1 MSAGDVDYAVHGG
14 GYATQRRTDPRIAR
28 VIADALGDARTV
40 LNVGAGAG
48 SYEPAD
54 RHVVAVEPSAAMRR
68 QRPPHAVPAIDASA
82 ELLPFDD
89 DAFDAS
95 MATVTV
101 HQWRDLDRG
110 LQELRRVTRGPVVIL
125 TFDGD
130 ALGDFWLKGYVPELL
145 AAERA
150 RAPAIE
156 RIVRILGG
164 VVDVRT
170 VPIPFD
176 CVDGFADAFYGRP
189 EAFLDDAVR
198 RAQSAWTFLPPGV
211 EPRFVAR
218 LADDLRSGAWD
229 RAHGHWRTTPSFDGA
244 LRLVVGRPA

>member
-1 MSAGDVDYAVHGG
+1 MTAGDVDYAVHGG

-28 VIADALGDARTV
+28 HILDALGDARTV
-40 LNVGAGAG
+40 VNVGAGAG
-48 SYEPAD
+48 SYEPTD
-54 RHVVAVEPSAAMRR
+54 RYVTAVEPAAAMRR
-68 QRPPHAVPAIDASA
+68 QRPAHAVPAIDATA
-82 ELLPFDD
+82 EHLPFDD
-89 DAFDAS
+89 DAFDAA

-110 LQELRRVTRGPVVIL
+110 LQELRRVARGPVVIL

-130 ALGDFWLKGYVPELL
+130 ALGDFWLERYVPERL

-150 RAPAIE
+150 RAPSIE
-156 RIVRILGG
+156 RIVRTLGG
-164 VVDVRT
+164 VVQVSS

-176 CVDGFADAFYGRP
+176 CIDGFADAFYGRP

-198 RAQSAWTFLPPGV
+198 RAQSAWTFLPAGV
-211 EPRFVAR
+211 EQRFVTR

-229 RAHGHWRTTPSFDGA
+229 REHGHWRTTPTLDGA
-244 LRLVVGRPA
+244 LRLIVGRPR